1 MALGDGILAT
11 LQTFKES
18 LHMAEFHLNLVRDGK
33 GGQIKVP
40 IFISQAD
47 MDLIDKEFVVKNDD
61 VFVVTYPRSGTTWTE
76 QMVHL
81 LLNQG
86 QQGEQRLTDA
96 VPWLETLPHR
106 PNGMIAFLKTL
117 PQRRRFTSHLPY
129 SLMPPLHNTTAKII
143 YVARNP
149 KDVAISTY
157 FHNQSKLGYEGT
169 WEEHFQEFLK
179 GDVGCGPYF
188 DHVLPWWQASQ
199 KDQRILFMKYED
211 MKLDLAGN
219 VAKLASFLDLQVDL
233 QLIET
238 VVTLSSLKS
247 MTSNETTNFDW
258 IPQRADVPKHFRK
271 GEIGDWRNHF
281 SSEQSQQ
288 MDDLFMKKLKH
299 SGLQFDFGDGVI
311 LP

>member
-1 MALGDGILAT
+1 
-11 LQTFKES
+11 
-18 LHMAEFHLNLVRDGK
+18 MAEIQSNLVRDGK
-33 GGQIKVP
+33 GGQIKFP

-47 MDLIDKEFVVKNDD
+47 MDLIEKEFVVKDGD

-81 LLNQG
+81 LVNQG
-86 QQGEQRLTDA
+86 EQGEQRITDA

-106 PNGMIAFLKTL
+106 PNGMVAFLKTM
-117 PQRRRFTSHLPY
+117 PQRRLFTSHLPY
-129 SLMPPLHNTTAKII
+129 PLMPPLKNTTAKII
-143 YVARNP
+143 YIARNP
-149 KDVAISTY
+149 KDVAVSTY

-169 WEEHFQEFLK
+169 WEEHFQEFLN
-179 GDVGCGPYF
+179 GDVGFGPYF

-199 KDQRILFMKYED
+199 KDKKILFMKYED
-211 MKLDLAGN
+211 MKLDHAGN
-219 VAKLASFLDLQVDL
+219 VAKLASFMDLQVDL
-233 QLIET
+233 QVIET

-247 MTSNETTNFDW
+247 MTSNESTNFDW

-281 SSEQSQQ
+281 SVEQSQQ
-288 MDDLFMKKLKH
+288 MEELLMKKLKN

-311 LP
+311 PP